1 MSASLETDVLIVGNG
16 PAGSSASLFLS
27 TYGIKN
33 IVLTKYRWT
42 ANAPRAH
49 ITNQRTVE
57 ILRDMGL
64 EHEVKE
70 KAVPQAQMG
79 ETIFCASLAGEELA
93 RLHTWGTHPQR
104 KANFDLASPSSI
116 CDIPQDLMEPIL
128 MGAAAARGA
137 RVRFDTE
144 YLALEQ
150 DADGVTA
157 TVRDRL
163 NGETYQIRAK
173 YMIGADGGRSKVAE
187 DIGLPMVGRM
197 DIAGSMNIIFEADLS
212 RYVAHRP
219 SVLYWVLQPGS
230 NIGGIGRAWCGWC
243 GFLIVNMLVVGLL
256 LSAPLWAS
264 SGQLRS
270 MIELMTLLALAQI
283 WNLLAGYARLV
294 SIGQQAWIGVGA
306 YTMIVVADDFKLPI
320 VVAIIAGGLVAALL
334 ALPAAALLFRLRGG
348 YLSIG
353 TWVIAEVLRL
363 LVYLLCAFATGVIGG
378 VIYLNLLRVT
388 PDAAFSVQWT
398 AFMIFIVV
406 IGGIGTIE
414 GPIIGALI
422 FFLLREQ
429 LANFGEWSLI
439 LLGVVAVSM
448 MQTKRL

>member
-1 MSASLETDVLIVGNG
+1 
-16 PAGSSASLFLS
+16 
-27 TYGIKN
+27 
-33 IVLTKYRWT
+33 
-42 ANAPRAH
+42 
-49 ITNQRTVE
+49 
-57 ILRDMGL
+57 
-64 EHEVKE
+64 
-70 KAVPQAQMG
+70 
-79 ETIFCASLAGEELA
+79 
-93 RLHTWGTHPQR
+93 
-104 KANFDLASPSSI
+104 
-116 CDIPQDLMEPIL
+116 
-128 MGAAAARGA
+128 
-137 RVRFDTE
+137 
-144 YLALEQ
+144 
-150 DADGVTA
+150 
-157 TVRDRL
+157 
-163 NGETYQIRAK
+163 
-173 YMIGADGGRSKVAE
+173 
-187 DIGLPMVGRM
+187 
-197 DIAGSMNIIFEADLS
+197 
-212 RYVAHRP
+212 
-219 SVLYWVLQPGS
+219 
-230 NIGGIGRAWCGWC
+230 
-243 GFLIVNMLVVGLL
+243 MLVVGLL

-270 MIELMTLLALAQI
+270 MIELMPLLALAQI
-283 WNLLAGYARLV
+283 WNLLAGYAGLV

-439 LLGVVAVSM
+439 LLGVVAARRRRQSACSVGASVGLA
-448 MQTKRL
+448 RERAG

>member
-1 MSASLETDVLIVGNG
+1 MSATLETDVLIVGNG

-42 ANAPRAH
+42 ANSPRAH

-104 KANFDLASPSSI
+104 KADFDLASPSSI

-230 NIGGIGRAWCGWC
+230 NIGGIGMG
-243 GFLIVNMLVVGLL
+243 LVRMVR
-256 LSAPLWAS
+256 LSD
-264 SGQLRS
+264 RK
-270 MIELMTLLALAQI
+270 
-283 WNLLAGYARLV
+283 Y
-294 SIGQQAWIGVGA
+294 
-306 YTMIVVADDFKLPI
+306 
-320 VVAIIAGGLVAALL
+320 AGGRTAAER
-334 ALPAAALLFRLRGG
+334 AAMG
-348 YLSIG
+348 
-353 TWVIAEVLRL
+353 
-363 LVYLLCAFATGVIGG
+363 
-378 VIYLNLLRVT
+378 
-388 PDAAFSVQWT
+388 
-398 AFMIFIVV
+398 
-406 IGGIGTIE
+406 
-414 GPIIGALI
+414 
-422 FFLLREQ
+422 
-429 LANFGEWSLI
+429 
-439 LLGVVAVSM
+439 
-448 MQTKRL
+448 